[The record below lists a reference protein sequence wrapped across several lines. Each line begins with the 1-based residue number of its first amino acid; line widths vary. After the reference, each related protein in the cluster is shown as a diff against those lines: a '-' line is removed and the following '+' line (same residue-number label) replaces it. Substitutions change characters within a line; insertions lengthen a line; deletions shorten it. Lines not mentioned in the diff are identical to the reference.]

1 MDYPTG
7 TPSVSMCAVLAVDTS
22 TEYCSVAFVAGEES
36 IERHIAIPRAHNR
49 HVLNM
54 VQEVM
59 GQRPLSS
66 VDRFACGIGPGS
78 FTGLRIATSVIQG
91 FAWSHSRPAV
101 GVCSLQ
107 AQAWSYA
114 DAEGEQAEGLLLST
128 IDAQIGQ
135 LYWRWFYRGAE
146 GCQPLGPAQISYP
159 DKVLLP
165 PNLRSDDLVKVLGT
179 GCEYQAVLS
188 GSLGDSIT
196 WVPDARPR
204 AREIAHYGSSLLEG
218 SSDLRAPA
226 TLLPQ
231 YVQQDIGWKK
241 IAEQG
246 KHG

>member
-1 MDYPTG
+1 
-7 TPSVSMCAVLAVDTS
+7 MCAVLAVDTS

-59 GQRPLSS
+59 GQRTLSS

-101 GVCSLQ
+101 GMCSLQ

-114 DAEGEQAEGLLLST
+114 EAMAEREEAEEFLLST

-135 LYWRWFYRGAE
+135 LYWRWFYRDVE
-146 GCQPLGPAQISYP
+146 GCQPLGPAQISHP
-159 DKVLLP
+159 DKVLP
-165 PNLRSDDLVKVLGT
+165 PQSLQSDDLVKVLGT
-179 GCEYQAVLS
+179 GCEYQAVLAR
-188 GSLGDSIT
+188 SLGDSVT
-196 WVPDARPR
+196 WIPDARPR
-204 AREIAHYGSSLLEG
+204 AREVARYGSSLLGG